1 MMRMVAVGAVSCWG
15 RWQRIVIGNDFV
27 AVLTPALLLL
37 LRGAIVVK
45 SRATKIF
52 VQCQCRR
59 GLANGL

>member
-1 MMRMVAVGAVSCWG
+1 M
-15 RWQRIVIGNDFV
+15 IGNDFV
-27 AVLTPALLLL
+27 AVSTPALLL

>member
-1 MMRMVAVGAVSCWG
+1 M
-15 RWQRIVIGNDFV
+15 IGNDFV

-52 VQCQCRR
+52 VQCQYRR
-59 GLANGL
+59 GLANVL